1 MKKLKPWL
9 VILLVFVAGFAAGVV
24 VTRAVVRRTV
34 QTALT
39 NPDRVREL
47 IERRL
52 AARMKLEAAQR
63 EKVHA
68 ALAESQ
74 RELRE
79 LRLEVAP
86 RFRGILSNTEAQIAV
101 VLTPEQRE
109 RFAKFKEENQR
120 LWQVLPPPK

>member
-9 VILLVFVAGFAAGVV
+9 VILLVFVAGCAAGVV

-52 AARMKLEAAQR
+52 AARMKLETAQR

-79 LRLEVAP
+79 LRQEVAP

>member
-52 AARMKLEAAQR
+52 AARMKLETAQR

-79 LRLEVAP
+79 LRQEVAP